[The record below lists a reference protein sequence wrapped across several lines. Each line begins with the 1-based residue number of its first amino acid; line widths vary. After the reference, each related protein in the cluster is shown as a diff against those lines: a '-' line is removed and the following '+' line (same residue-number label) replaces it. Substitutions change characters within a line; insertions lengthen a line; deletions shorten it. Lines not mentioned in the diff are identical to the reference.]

1 MLMKRQFAKET
12 GASLSSWSIICDNRR
27 PFYRTSDVMTEPA
40 LDILYRDDDLLIV
53 NKPAGL
59 LTVPGKGPDNQDCL
73 IRRALTPFPN
83 ARVVHRLDQGTSG
96 IVMLP
101 LNYITLRTLTK
112 QFEARGVHKRYV
124 AVVAGLVE
132 QDEGEIRLPLICDWP
147 NRPLQKVC
155 YETGKTAHT
164 RYTVLERNTSAQTTR
179 VLLEP
184 VSGRTHQLRVHMLN
198 IGHPIVGDRLY
209 APPEIQSLAPRL
221 LLHAQKIY
229 FDHPITGK
237 QVLVECPAEF

>member
-1 MLMKRQFAKET
+1 
-12 GASLSSWSIICDNRR
+12 
-27 PFYRTSDVMTEPA
+27 MTEHT
-40 LDILYRDDDLLIV
+40 LDILYRDDDLLIL

-73 IRRALTPFPN
+73 IRRALGPFPN

-96 IVMLP
+96 IVMFP

-124 AVVAGLVE
+124 AVVSGLME
-132 QDEGEIRLPLICDWP
+132 QDEGEVTLPLICDWP

-155 YETGKTAHT
+155 FEQGKAAHT
-164 RYTVLERNTSAQTTR
+164 RYRVMERDADTQITR

-184 VSGRTHQLRVHMLN
+184 VSGRTHQLRVHMLAL
-198 IGHPIVGDRLY
+198 GHPIVGDRLY
-209 APPEIQSLAPRL
+209 APVDIQEQAPRL
-221 LLHAQKIY
+221 LLHAQQIF
-229 FDHPITGK
+229 FDHPITN
-237 QVLVECPAEF
+237 QPVNVHCPPAF